1 MDFVGSPNFSDRSLP
16 RHSANGPRRS
26 RAGSRASSLDHR
38 LSIIAEDSSAPPTIP
53 AQAQTHNRPFRNR
66 FLGDPPR
73 YSNGSRPPQYSMWDV
88 TGPKGEKFQDLRD
101 NAYVAQRG
109 GWKRICLIA
118 FIIIACIIALVVGLV
133 VGLRKK
139 SSRYVSIRNARMHL
153 SNPSP
158 LHPSY

>member
-38 LSIIAEDSSAPPTIP
+38 LSIIAEDASAPPPVP
-53 AQAQTHNRPFRNR
+53 AQSQTHRPFRNR

-73 YSNGSRPPQYSMWDV
+73 YSNGSRPPQYSLWDV
-88 TGPKGEKFQDLRD
+88 TGPNGEKFQDLRD
-101 NAYVAQRG
+101 NAYVARRG
-109 GWKRICLIA
+109 GWKRICLIT

-139 SSRYVSIRNARMHL
+139 SSRYVSIRNARIH
-153 SNPSP
+153 SS
-158 LHPSY
+158 